1 MRDAYT
7 KCYILF
13 PLPGTELDRWHSQE
27 ATRGGETAM
36 GRSPI
41 CLTHQG
47 DLDARRAQITR
58 YGLSGLQLPRSTST
72 G

>member
-27 ATRGGETAM
+27 TTRGGETAM

-41 CLTHQG
+41 CLTH
-47 DLDARRAQITR
+47 
-58 YGLSGLQLPRSTST
+58 
-72 G
+72 